1 MQANAKKAMLRMA
14 AAEESEP
21 PIEVDHYLKTTIERP
36 ATNEHVVIECFEGD
50 RIDNYSVYVN
60 DKPQGIQSIS
70 TLTKNIRKALP
81 RFRRI
86 N

>member
-1 MQANAKKAMLRMA
+1 MSGGWHDKF
-14 AAEESEP
+14 
-21 PIEVDHYLKTTIERP
+21 VDLDPYMKITIDRP

-60 DKPQGIQSIS
+60 DMHKGIQSIS

-81 RFRRI
+81 RFRRMD
-86 N
+86 